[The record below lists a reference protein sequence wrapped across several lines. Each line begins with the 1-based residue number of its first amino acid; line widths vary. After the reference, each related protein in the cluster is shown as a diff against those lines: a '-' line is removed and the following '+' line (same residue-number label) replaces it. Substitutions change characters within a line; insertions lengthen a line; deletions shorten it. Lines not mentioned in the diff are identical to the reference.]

1 MKNLNWLRKYDVSL
15 SLQNGRALNTP
26 HSQAGYSRAIM
37 SIIMLH
43 GRFLSS
49 LLFIDTTLLM
59 HGWGFFQSFNFTC
72 TMSQQVDKYL
82 QSASG

>member
-26 HSQAGYSRAIM
+26 LSEAGYSRAIM
-37 SIIMLH
+37 LSIIMLH

-49 LLFIDTTLLM
+49 LLFIDTTLPM
-59 HGWGFFQSFNFTC
+59 YGWVFFR
-72 TMSQQVDKYL
+72 VL
-82 QSASG
+82 ILHAL

>member
-26 HSQAGYSRAIM
+26 LSEAGYSRAIM
-37 SIIMLH
+37 LSIIMLSIIMLH

-49 LLFIDTTLLM
+49 LLFIDTTLPM
-59 HGWGFFQSFNFTC
+59 YGWVVFR
-72 TMSQQVDKYL
+72 VL
-82 QSASG
+82 ILHAL